1 MAKAPRGVQPLC
13 AEADEVANDLLFR
26 TGKMLETGEAHWIKD
41 CFHLPQ
47 TVETSVGKRRLLSE
61 ACVIDVFESV
71 RKFYE
76 AEKITS
82 IARAVITAERLA
94 PDLIGSVHVAKLIKD
109 DGETYRAPY
118 PVYSLIR
125 KIHDRWKIS
134 STLYAILDSSEH
146 NHLLCARPADFQEES
161 FRQP

>member
-1 MAKAPRGVQPLC
+1 MAMAPRGVQPLC

-26 TGKMLETGEAHWIKD
+26 TGKMLETGEAHWIED

-47 TVETSVGKRRLLSE
+47 TVETSVGKRRLFSE

-76 AEKITS
+76 TEKITS
-82 IARAVITAERLA
+82 IVRTVTTAERLA
-94 PDLIGSVHVAKLIKD
+94 PDLIGSVHVAKLLKVG
-109 DGETYRAPY
+109 GEPYRAPF

-125 KIHDRWKIS
+125 KIHDRWKIA

-146 NHLLCARPADFQEES
+146 NHLLCARPADSLEES

>member
-1 MAKAPRGVQPLC
+1 MAMAPRGVQPLC
-13 AEADEVANDLLFR
+13 AEADEVTNDLLFR
-26 TGKMLETGEAHWIKD
+26 TGKMLETGEAQWIED

-47 TVETSVGKRRLLSE
+47 TVETFVGKRRLFSE

-76 AEKITS
+76 TEKVTS

-94 PDLIGSVHVAKLIKD
+94 PDLIGSIHVAKLLKD
-109 DGETYRAPY
+109 GGQTYRAPF

-125 KIHDRWKIS
+125 KVHDRWKIA

-146 NHLLCARPADFQEES
+146 NHLLCARPTDFLEEC
-161 FRQP
+161 FRQT